1 MPIRLTTSSDSFLE
15 VPNTP
20 WWGGL
25 KFLLLL
31 PAFRNV
37 REILQKKNQPVFII
51 SSISTMYIFNA
62 GLLTNIGMDNQKLD
76 FRFRDW

>member
-1 MPIRLTTSSDSFLE
+1 MPIRQTVSLRRPKHLG
-15 VPNTP
+15 
-20 WWGGL
+20 GGL